1 MNEFFTRASEL
12 LPEIQKAQRTIHSY
26 GGRGFDLRPSA
37 DFLTGE
43 LQKMGISV
51 REIGPCCL
59 VGDIGPEDGK
69 TILLRADFDALP
81 LEELT
86 GFPYAATNHTC
97 HACGHDYHAAM
108 LLYAAKMLKERE
120 SELPGR
126 VRLMFQPAEETFEGG
141 RLMTQNGVLDG
152 VDSAFAMHIAAGRE
166 TSDACTIRY
175 SRGATYS
182 AVNKFRIEIEGHGGH
197 GALPHL
203 TVDPISVGARVVLG
217 IQQLLAME
225 RPADQMLVVSFGTF
239 HCGDVFNVIPNTAVM
254 EGTIRTFD
262 ADVRQLALRRVREI
276 AEGTAAAMRAKATV
290 YFDPNGGGDAVI
302 NNKEMAEELFPWMED
317 VTGKGKTALLDTPA
331 SFGSEDF
338 CFVSGAVPSVIIAL
352 GAGSISEGYEYG
364 MHNPRVRFDDRAL
377 AVGTATHANVAMNWL
392 KAHR

>member
-1 MNEFFTRASEL
+1 MNEFYARAVEL

-26 GGRGFDLRPSA
+26 GGRAFDLQPSA

-43 LQKMGISV
+43 LRKMGIAV
-51 REIGPCCL
+51 REIAPCCL
-59 VGDIGPEDGK
+59 VAEIGREGGK
-69 TILLRADFDALP
+69 TILLRADYDALP
-81 LEELT
+81 LDEQT

-120 SELPGR
+120 SELNGR

-141 RLMTQNGVLDG
+141 RVMTRNGVLEG
-152 VDSAFAMHIAAGRE
+152 VDAGFAMHIAAGRE

-182 AVNKFRIEIEGHGGH
+182 AVNTFEITVHGHGGH

-203 TVDPISVGARVVLG
+203 TVDPISVGSRIVIAA
-217 IQQLLAME
+217 QQLLAME
-225 RPADQMLVVSFGTF
+225 RPADRMLVVSFGSF
-239 HCGDVFNVIPNTAVM
+239 HSGAAFNIIPDTAVL

-262 ADVRQLALRRVREI
+262 QDVRQLALRRLKEI
-276 AEGTAAAMRAKATV
+276 AEGTATAMRAEAEV
-290 YFDPNGGGDAVI
+290 YYDPASAGDAVV
-302 NNKEMAEELFPWMED
+302 NNKGMAEEIFPWLED
-317 VTGKGKTALLDTPA
+317 ITGRGKTALLDTPA

-338 CFVSGAVPSVIIAL
+338 CFISNAVPSVIIAL
-352 GAGSISEGYEYG
+352 GAGSISEGYEFG

-377 AVGTATHANVAMNWL
+377 AIGAATHANVAVNWL